1 MNAVFRVL
9 SPEWDVFTAP
19 LLSRFRDLCRT
30 GELEVMDGFKEIAL
44 PSYNRVGPHMNSES
58 VTTCTRPTHAQDR
71 QNFDGEEG
79 ETGTKSHLR
88 QENTCK

>member
-1 MNAVFRVL
+1 MNAVFTVL
-9 SPEWDVFTAP
+9 SPEWDVFTSP

-30 GELEVMDGFKEIAL
+30 GESEVMDGFKEIAL
-44 PSYNRVGPHMNSES
+44 SRYNRVGSHMNSES
-58 VTTCTRPTHAQDR
+58 VTTCTRPIHAQGR

-88 QENTCK
+88 QEDTYK

>member
-1 MNAVFRVL
+1 
-9 SPEWDVFTAP
+9 
-19 LLSRFRDLCRT
+19 
-30 GELEVMDGFKEIAL
+30 MDGFKEIAL
-44 PSYNRVGPHMNSES
+44 SSYNRVGPHMNSES

-88 QENTCK
+88 EENTYKWWHLGKFSLLDYYKFL